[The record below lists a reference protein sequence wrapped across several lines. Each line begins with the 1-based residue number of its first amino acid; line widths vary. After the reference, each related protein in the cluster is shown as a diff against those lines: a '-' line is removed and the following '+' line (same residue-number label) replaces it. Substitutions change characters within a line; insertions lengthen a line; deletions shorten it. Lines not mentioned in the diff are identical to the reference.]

1 MDHGAMAPDP
11 EPGSNDGPPPPRS
24 PNWALAMDLGFRM
37 ALSVGI
43 GLGGGLLLD
52 NWLRTLPIFTL
63 IGMVLGIGA
72 AMITIWNVARDAMRR

>member
-1 MDHGAMAPDP
+1 
-11 EPGSNDGPPPPRS
+11 
-24 PNWALAMDLGFRM
+24 MDLGIRM

-52 NWLRTLPIFTL
+52 NWLRTVPIFTL

-72 AMITIWNVARDAMRR
+72 AMLTIWNVARDAMRR